1 MTAES
6 TLKLAAVVER
16 YERVPTVEF
25 WDNHKRPFEQVP
37 VCPQL
42 NELYFTNAFV
52 FKERFCSI
60 FCYIYPVC
68 KKKIL
73 NLKVIKY
80 LKTSTFQIRTK
91 QSKVWIS
98 LTCISLVVLRMT
110 KTPSDTLSVQRA
122 HGNMFDICTVVFNV
136 A

>member
-60 FCYIYPVC
+60 FLLHIPCLQ
-68 KKKIL
+68 KKKNPESKSYKIF
-73 NLKVIKY
+73 KDEYISDQD
-80 LKTSTFQIRTK
+80 KTI
-91 QSKVWIS
+91 
-98 LTCISLVVLRMT
+98 
-110 KTPSDTLSVQRA
+110 
-122 HGNMFDICTVVFNV
+122 
-136 A
+136 